1 MEKDHFGETE
11 ANVHRAGFRAQHDYS
26 HTPMLTDAVRDFI
39 DEHAL
44 LPPEG
49 GPVVVGLSGGV
60 DSVALVHLLRRRG
73 WDVAAAHVN
82 YGLRANA
89 DDDEAHVVHYCK
101 SFAPPVPLHRARRD
115 PEARAEQRGES
126 LQEAAR
132 RQRYAFFRRVADDA
146 GSRHVAVGHHR
157 DDQAETLLL
166 NLLRGSGPE
175 GLAGMRPKRRLG
187 GEEDGG
193 ERAVSLVRPL
203 LAVGRDEIEAY
214 AEAQGLPWREDPSNR
229 DARFKRAA
237 LRRDV
242 LPALEAHFSGAADRL
257 ARSAALVRQY
267 VDEALRPE
275 LRRRFEEASDG
286 EGPDDGAQALAVE
299 ALRAAPPVWRG
310 RLLLEGLRR
319 WCPGAPRTQAV
330 AGELEKLLD
339 AQPGRRVDFEA
350 GRVWRERDALRFVQA
365 KEERMKEGGEQTL
378 APGRP
383 ACWPGGTLR
392 AERLPAPPESLT
404 ADDPHVALLD
414 AEALALPL
422 DVRPWQ
428 PGDRLQPLG
437 MNGRTLVSDLLT
449 DAKVPPSKRKS
460 VRVVCSGDT
469 IVWVVGH
476 RLAESAKVRP
486 STQRVLRLTFEP
498 SEC

>member
-1 MEKDHFGETE
+1 
-11 ANVHRAGFRAQHDYS
+11 
-26 HTPMLTDAVRDFI
+26 
-39 DEHAL
+39 
-44 LPPEG
+44 
-49 GPVVVGLSGGV
+49 
-60 DSVALVHLLRRRG
+60 
-73 WDVAAAHVN
+73 
-82 YGLRANA
+82 
-89 DDDEAHVVHYCK
+89 
-101 SFAPPVPLHRARRD
+101 
-115 PEARAEQRGES
+115 
-126 LQEAAR
+126 
-132 RQRYAFFRRVADDA
+132 VADDA

-187 GEEDGG
+187 GEDGS

-286 EGPDDGAQALAVE
+286 EGPDDGARERALAVE

-365 KEERMKEGGEQTL
+365 KEERMKEGGGQTL

-392 AERLPAPPESLT
+392 AEWLPAPPESLT

>member
-1 MEKDHFGETE
+1 
-11 ANVHRAGFRAQHDYS
+11 
-26 HTPMLTDAVRDFI
+26 MLTDAVRDFI

-44 LPPEG
+44 LPPDG

-115 PEARAEQRGES
+115 PEARAEQP
-126 LQEAAR
+126 
-132 RQRYAFFRRVADDA
+132 
-146 GSRHVAVGHHR
+146 VGHHR

-187 GEEDGG
+187 GEEDGS

-286 EGPDDGAQALAVE
+286 EGPDDGARERALAVE

-365 KEERMKEGGEQTL
+365 KEERMKEGERQTL

-383 ACWPGGTLR
+383 ACWPGGTLH
-392 AERLPAPPESLT
+392 AERLPTPPESLT
-404 ADDPHVALLD
+404 PDDPHVALLD

-449 DAKVPPSKRKS
+449 NAKVPPSKRKS